1 MATYALHKSKYAA
14 APEDTFNIVLAT
26 TGVSD
31 GTTIPYSVS
40 GIDSSDITEPLT
52 GNFTVNNNSA
62 STTFTVNSAFIGS
75 KEFRLDLV
83 GVGLNHIN
91 VVIAQDAEYICDPT
105 FVFTADSFNDWR
117 RKHNCLDK
125 KLRDVEIAAQA
136 RGVRKQHYDATA
148 AQTIFFLNTK
158 VNPTYTLVT
167 VNGNTLDN
175 TDYTLTTDTFTY
187 SSSNYTLQEN
197 DDINFYDFATG
208 GGVAIQHFDATAAQ
222 TVFNLSPNV
231 NPDHCLVSING
242 NILDNTDYG
251 LTPTTLT
258 YSSSDYTIEQDDD
271 VNIYDYSNGNLFG
284 YNRVIKDGVTIVPNR
299 GNMKFVGNVTITDSS
314 STDETIIDIGSTGG
328 SGGSS
333 GTGEA
338 TVLTITAANTF
349 SIGNVVCANGASWQ
363 LSDASDPTKSEVLG
377 VVTAASTSSFS
388 IVTHGKLTLS
398 SHGFSVGADL
408 FLSETSG
415 QISESDVAA
424 SSSISKPIGSVL
436 DINNI
441 HVNIVRGV
449 SGSPIG
455 TDSWTIISGTTTA
468 VAGGNYFISPS
479 DTLNLPTN
487 PSNNDSVVISQGSG
501 DLSATSATVYG
512 GTKNISDNINTN
524 ATNWSV
530 DDNFTGR
537 FTFVYNSTLAVWKV
551 T

>member
-40 GIDSSDITEPLT
+40 GIDSSDITESLT

-222 TVFNLSPNV
+222 TVFNLSPDV

-328 SGGSS
+328 STPATPNSPTTLVKS
-333 GTGEA
+333 TG
-338 TVLTITAANTF
+338 F
-349 SIGNVVCANGASWQ
+349 
-363 LSDASDPTKSEVLG
+363 
-377 VVTAASTSSFS
+377 TSSFGEVYLCKVGGGGFTATLPASPTSADDGKS
-388 IVTHGKLTLS
+388 ITFIKSDSGLNGNTLTIGRNGSNIMASATDLLIEQ
-398 SHGFSVGADL
+398 ADGENIKIIL
-408 FLSETSG
+408 VWDDTASEW
-415 QISESDVAA
+415 V
-424 SSSISKPIGSVL
+424 
-436 DINNI
+436 
-441 HVNIVRGV
+441 
-449 SGSPIG
+449 
-455 TDSWTIISGTTTA
+455 TA
-468 VAGGNYFISPS
+468 V
-479 DTLNLPTN
+479 
-487 PSNNDSVVISQGSG
+487 
-501 DLSATSATVYG
+501 
-512 GTKNISDNINTN
+512 
-524 ATNWSV
+524 
-530 DDNFTGR
+530 
-537 FTFVYNSTLAVWKV
+537 
-551 T
+551 